1 MRLLAWAKQVCDAV
15 EVFVFWEFIR
25 SFVLKSYS
33 VIVMF
38 VFAEKKH
45 LIITHTLL
53 FCNMTAIESF
63 SSENIGRRL
72 GFCSS

>member
-1 MRLLAWAKQVCDAV
+1 MV
-15 EVFVFWEFIR
+15 IR

-38 VFAEKKH
+38 VFAERKH

-53 FCNMTAIESF
+53 FGNMTAIESF
-63 SSENIGRRL
+63 SSEKNYQAKDEIVNNKK
-72 GFCSS
+72 